1 MRRMNRGYAV
11 SWIGIDGT
19 PCAGRLD
26 IGATAATLVGATR
39 GIPRHETVRF
49 DEIAAV
55 RFERGRLHIVRRIGA
70 TLLIASLDGPGAL
83 REVADGLAGVL
94 P

>member
-1 MRRMNRGYAV
+1 
-11 SWIGIDGT
+11 
-19 PCAGRLD
+19 
-26 IGATAATLVGATR
+26 
-39 GIPRHETVRF
+39 
-49 DEIAAV
+49 
-55 RFERGRLHIVRRIGA
+55 LHIVRRIGA